1 MKQNPKT
8 SVVLVALI
16 AGFLTLAVAFH
27 FNLWGH
33 QTPLPEIPLVD
44 TNFLSLATARVS
56 AAELFSTPGADTSD
70 FDCYGCHEKN
80 KPPPLRY
87 NANGELL
94 IPDEHKDIVM
104 GHGTHGRNNNCF
116 NCHNETNLVTL
127 QSRDHRELK
136 ITDSPSLCGSCH
148 GPTYRDWEA
157 GVHGRT
163 GGYWSTNFGTITYKP
178 CTACH
183 DPHHPKFPGRKPAP
197 APHPLRPVALNTSKS
212 HSE

>member
-8 SVVLVALI
+8 SAVLVALTV
-16 AGFLTLAVAFH
+16 GFLSLAVAFH
-27 FNLWGH
+27 FNLWGR
-33 QTPLPEIPLVD
+33 QQPLPAIPLVD
-44 TNFLSLATARVS
+44 TNFLSTATARIS
-56 AAELFSTPGADTSD
+56 AAELFATPGAELSD
-70 FDCYGCHEKN
+70 FDCYGCHEKT
-80 KPPPLRY
+80 KSPPLRF
-87 NANGELL
+87 NVKGDLL

-116 NCHNETNLVTL
+116 NCHNETKLDTL
-127 QSRDHRELK
+127 QSRDGRELK

-148 GPTYRDWEA
+148 GPTFRDWEA

-163 GGYWSTNFGTITYKP
+163 GGYWDTNLGPMTLKP

-197 APHPLRPVALNTSKS
+197 GPHPLRPAPAKQEHKT
-212 HSE
+212 